1 MVYLRR
7 RSEPVV
13 YAIRI
18 TVHIHLYGIIVVKCL
33 EVEFARTF
41 QVDFN
46 GFLAFGGHAYKAYC
60 IFYPIWIIYFG

>member
-41 QVDFN
+41 KVELLTHQQD
-46 GFLAFGGHAYKAYC
+46 
-60 IFYPIWIIYFG
+60 IYEVYDKFMSEWLRRS